1 MSVLLFS
8 LVPSPRHLIRGLVG
22 SGFMKKIL
30 VILLISLFFSIN
42 AFAKKYKI
50 DDVIEDQ
57 FYINKKFVVNLPK
70 GKWILAEKS
79 SSFYYGLSSK
89 IFTIVK
95 VENNKVIEGI
105 SITEWKTAGVFENIV
120 NQALYEILFKNKYSG
135 CYDKPEY
142 TVIKSYAKGSSHNC
156 FWVGHHDLI
165 KHIYNPDD
173 PELKTANTQL
183 KKWLKKKQFSL
194 PKVALYSEHSYFS
207 RLAMGKWYTLT
218 YTVDPKILNAPDN
231 KFITQETSEYHK
243 YNIDNYPEHK
253 KIMKKWTSISSQ
265 RHIDFE
271 NSIKALKRHRLNLN
285 DLSPKDINIDNDQ
298 SNGVVEQ
305 IQKLNDLFKSGIL
318 TKEEFIKAKKK
329 LLN

>member
-1 MSVLLFS
+1 MVQDLLVLC
-8 LVPSPRHLIRGLVG
+8 
-22 SGFMKKIL
+22 MKKVL
-30 VILLISLFFSIN
+30 VILLISLSFSIN

-50 DDVIEDQ
+50 DDVIEKQ
-57 FYINKKFVVNLPK
+57 FYLNKKFVVDLPE
-70 GKWILAEKS
+70 GKWNLAEKS
-79 SSFYYGLSSK
+79 SWYYYGLSSK
-89 IFTIVK
+89 TFTLVR
-95 VENNKVIEGI
+95 VENDEVIEGI
-105 SITEWKTAGVFENIV
+105 SISEFKTAGIYENIV
-120 NQALYEILFKNKYSG
+120 NEALYEILFKNKYNG

-142 TVIKSYAKGSSHNC
+142 TVIKFYAKGSTHNC

-173 PELKTANTQL
+173 PELKTANTSL
-183 KKWLKKKQFSL
+183 KKWLKDKQISL

-207 RLAMGKWYTLT
+207 RLAMGKWYAVT
-218 YTVDPKILNAPDN
+218 YLVDPKILNAPDN
-231 KFITQETSEYHK
+231 NFITEESSEYHK

-253 KIMKKWTSISSQ
+253 KIMQKWISTSAR
-265 RHIDFE
+265 RHIEFE

-285 DLSPKDINIDNDQ
+285 DLSPKDINTDNDQ

-329 LLN
+329 LLK